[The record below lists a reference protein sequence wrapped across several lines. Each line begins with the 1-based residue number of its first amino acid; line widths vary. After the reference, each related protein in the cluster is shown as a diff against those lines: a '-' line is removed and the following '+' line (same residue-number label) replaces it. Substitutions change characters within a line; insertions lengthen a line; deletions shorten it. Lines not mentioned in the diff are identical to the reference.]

1 LKLLHWDAGS
11 SYVVA
16 FSTRVGGV
24 SPEPFASLNLNR
36 KTGDTWENV
45 AENRRRLC
53 TAVGADFS
61 KLTLN
66 HQRHSAVVN
75 RAHAGRQDEPGDGLW
90 TDEPNVPMLKLV
102 ADCLPIALTRLDR
115 PVLALLHT
123 GRIGL
128 IDGVVD
134 AGVAALGGRVAAAIG
149 PGIGPCCY
157 EVGEEVAAPFRAA
170 YGKDV
175 MVGRN
180 LDLWTAAE
188 RALRRAGVNRVERFD
203 VCTSCNSDLFYSY
216 RRDGPRRGAQ
226 GVIGFVRP

>member
-1 LKLLHWDAGS
+1 VKLLHWDAGPE
-11 SYVVA
+11 YLIA
-16 FSTRVGGV
+16 FSTRLGGV
-24 SPEPFASLNLNR
+24 SPAPFSSLNLNR

-53 TAVGADFS
+53 TAVGAEFA

-75 RAHAGRQDEPGDGLW
+75 RAHPGRQDEPGDGLW
-90 TDEPNVPMLKLV
+90 TDEPSVPMLKLV
-102 ADCLPIALTRLDR
+102 ADCLPIALARQDR
-115 PVLALLHT
+115 PALALLHA

-128 IDGVVD
+128 IDGVVQ
-134 AGVAALGGRVAAAIG
+134 AGVAALGGRVKAAIG

-157 EVGEEVAAPFRAA
+157 EVGEEVAAPFRAE
-170 YGKDV
+170 YGPDV
-175 MVGRN
+175 LQGRN
-180 LDLWTAAE
+180 LDIWTAAE
-188 RALRRAGVNRVERFD
+188 RALRRAGVKRVERYD
-203 VCTSCNSDLFYSY
+203 VCTSCNADLFYSY

>member
-1 LKLLHWDAGS
+1 MKFLHWDAGA

-16 FSTRVGGV
+16 FSTRLGGV
-24 SPEPFASLNLNR
+24 SPEPFSSLNLNR
-36 KTGDTWENV
+36 KTGDIWENV

-53 TAVGADFS
+53 SAVGADFA

-102 ADCLPIALTRLDR
+102 ADCLPIALAREDR
-115 PVLALLHT
+115 AALALLHA

-128 IDGVVD
+128 IDGVVE
-134 AGVAALGGRVAAAIG
+134 AGVAALGGQVAAAIG

-157 EVGEEVAAPFRAA
+157 EVGDEVAAPFRAA
-170 YGKDV
+170 YGRDV
-175 MVGRN
+175 IEGHK

-188 RALRRAGVNRVERFD
+188 RALRRAGVTRVDRFD
-203 VCTSCNSDLFYSY
+203 VCTSCNADLFYSY

-226 GVIGFVRP
+226 GVIGFVVA

>member
-1 LKLLHWDAGS
+1 VKLLHWDAGPE
-11 SYVVA
+11 YAVA
-16 FSTRVGGV
+16 FSTRIGGV
-24 SPEPFASLNLNR
+24 SPEPFSSLNLNR

-53 TAVGADFS
+53 TAVGAEFA

-102 ADCLPIALTRLDR
+102 ADCLPIALAREDR
-115 PVLALLHT
+115 PALALLHA

-128 IDGVVD
+128 IDGVVE
-134 AGVAALGGRVAAAIG
+134 AGVAALGGRIKAAIG

-157 EVGEEVAAPFRAA
+157 EVGDEVAGPFRAA
-170 YGKDV
+170 YGTDV
-175 MVGRN
+175 LQRRN
-180 LDLWTAAE
+180 LDIWTAAE
-188 RALRRAGVNRVERFD
+188 RALRRAGVTRVERYD
-203 VCTSCNSDLFYSY
+203 LCTSCNADLFYSY

>member
-1 LKLLHWDAGS
+1 VKLLYWDAGP
-11 SYVVA
+11 SYAVA
-16 FSTRVGGV
+16 FSTRLGGV

-45 AENRRRLC
+45 AENRQRLC
-53 TAVGADFS
+53 GAVGADYA

-102 ADCLPIALTRLDR
+102 ADCLPIALARLDQ
-115 PVLALLHT
+115 PALALLHA

-134 AGVAALGGRVAAAIG
+134 AGVSALGGPIAAAIG

-170 YGKDV
+170 YGADV
-175 MVGRN
+175 MVRHN

-188 RALRRAGVNRVERFD
+188 RALRRAGVERVDRFD
-203 VCTSCNSDLFYSY
+203 VCTSCHTDLFYSY

>member
-1 LKLLHWDAGS
+1 VKLLRWDAGPA
-11 SYVVA
+11 YLIA
-16 FSTRVGGV
+16 FSTRLGGV
-24 SPEPFASLNLNR
+24 SPAPFSSLNLNR

-53 TAVGADFS
+53 TAVGAEFA

-75 RAHAGRQDEPGDGLW
+75 RAHPGRQDEPGDGLW
-90 TDEPNVPMLKLV
+90 TDEPSVPMLKLV
-102 ADCLPIALTRLDR
+102 ADCLPIALARQDR
-115 PVLALLHT
+115 PALALLHA

-128 IDGVVD
+128 IDGVVQ
-134 AGVAALGGRVAAAIG
+134 AGVAALGGRVKAAIG

-157 EVGEEVAAPFRAA
+157 EVGEEVAAPFRAE
-170 YGKDV
+170 YGPDV
-175 MVGRN
+175 LQGRN
-180 LDLWTAAE
+180 LDIWTAAE
-188 RALRRAGVNRVERFD
+188 RALRRAGVKRVERYD
-203 VCTSCNSDLFYSY
+203 VCTSCNADLFYSY

>member
-1 LKLLHWDAGS
+1 VKLLHWDAGPA
-11 SYVVA
+11 YAVA
-16 FSTRVGGV
+16 FSTRIGGV
-24 SPEPFASLNLNR
+24 SPEPFLSLNLNR

-53 TAVGADFS
+53 TAVGAEFA

-102 ADCLPIALTRLDR
+102 ADCLPIALAREDR
-115 PVLALLHT
+115 PALALLHA

-128 IDGVVD
+128 IDGVVE
-134 AGVAALGGRVAAAIG
+134 AGVAALGGRIKAAIG

-157 EVGEEVAAPFRAA
+157 EVGDEVAGPFRAA
-170 YGKDV
+170 YGTDV
-175 MVGRN
+175 LQRRN
-180 LDLWTAAE
+180 LDIWTAAE
-188 RALRRAGVNRVERFD
+188 RALRRAGVTRVERYD
-203 VCTSCNSDLFYSY
+203 LCTSCNADLFYSY

>member
-1 LKLLHWDAGS
+1 VKLLHWDAGPA
-11 SYVVA
+11 YLIA
-16 FSTRVGGV
+16 FSTRLGGV
-24 SPEPFASLNLNR
+24 SPAPFSSLNLNR

-53 TAVGADFS
+53 TAVGAEFA

-75 RAHAGRQDEPGDGLW
+75 RAHPGRQDEPGDGLW
-90 TDEPNVPMLKLV
+90 TDEPSVPMLKLV
-102 ADCLPIALTRLDR
+102 ADCLPIALARQDR
-115 PVLALLHT
+115 PALALLHA

-128 IDGVVD
+128 IDGVVQ
-134 AGVAALGGRVAAAIG
+134 AGVAALGGRVKAAIG

-157 EVGEEVAAPFRAA
+157 EVGEEVAAPFRAE
-170 YGKDV
+170 YGPDV
-175 MVGRN
+175 LQGRN
-180 LDLWTAAE
+180 LDIWTAAE
-188 RALRRAGVNRVERFD
+188 RALRRAGVKRVERYD
-203 VCTSCNSDLFYSY
+203 VCTSCNADLFYSY